1 MVKCNAHT
9 SAWMCVYQSLSCV
22 GLFATPR
29 TVAHQASLSMKFS
42 RQEYQSGL
50 PFLSPEDLPE
60 LCGHFIIFPKMQTAF

>member
-1 MVKCNAHT
+1 MVKGNVHA